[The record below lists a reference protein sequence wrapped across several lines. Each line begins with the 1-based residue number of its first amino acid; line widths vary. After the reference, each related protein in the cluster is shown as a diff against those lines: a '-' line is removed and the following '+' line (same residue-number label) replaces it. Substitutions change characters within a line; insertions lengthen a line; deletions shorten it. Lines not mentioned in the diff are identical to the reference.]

1 MEIASVKLEKKPVA
15 KKKVSKK
22 KTKKKAK
29 KKKVNK
35 KKAVSDEVTDPH
47 WINPKDFDPDYF
59 PELDEESFVYITAS
73 YKKGNNGRPPKKLR
87 LLTLRNLAAI
97 GCTEQEIATSCGLFK
112 DTMTKAKK
120 NNPIVPLLIQ
130 SGRDEGCTSLRR
142 KQFSMALL
150 GNERMLIWLGTNM
163 LKQST
168 TPEPPEDIE
177 VDSLSITFNV
187 KDPVDEIQVTNAKS

>member
-1 MEIASVKLEKKPVA
+1 MAT

-22 KTKKKAK
+22 KAKKKAG
-29 KKKVNK
+29 KKKVSKK
-35 KKAVSDEVTDPH
+35 KKAVDEAIDPH
-47 WINPKDFDPDYF
+47 WVNPETFDADDF
-59 PELDEESFVYITAS
+59 PELTEESFVYITAS

-112 DTMTKAKK
+112 DAMTRAKK
-120 NNPIVPLLIQ
+120 NNPIVPILIQ

-142 KQFSMALL
+142 KQFSLALL

-163 LKQST
+163 LKQSQ
-168 TPEPPEDIE
+168 TPEPDEE
-177 VDSLSITFNV
+177 GESESLSISFQV
-187 KDPVDEIQVTNAKS
+187 SDPVDEIQVTNAKT

>member
-22 KTKKKAK
+22 KAK
-29 KKKVNK
+29 KKTSSKK
-35 KKAVSDEVTDPH
+35 KKAVDEAVDPH
-47 WINPKDFDPDYF
+47 WVNPETFDPDDF
-59 PELDEESFVYITAS
+59 PELTEESFVYVTGS
-73 YKKGNNGRPPKKLR
+73 HKKGSGRKPKKLR

-112 DTMTKAKK
+112 DAMTRAKK
-120 NNPIVPLLIQ
+120 NNPIVPILIQ

-142 KQFSMALL
+142 KQFSLALL

-163 LKQST
+163 LKQSAA
-168 TPEPPEDIE
+168 PEPNEEEEAYP
-177 VDSLSITFNV
+177 LNITFQV
-187 KDPVDEIQVTNAKS
+187 LDPVDEIQVTNAKS